1 MKRVYSVLIAE
12 DESEI
17 RRALAAMVE
26 EHPSFRVAGCAGDGK
41 AALRMIEA
49 LRPDVLMTDIRMPY
63 MDGLE
68 LLQALDARGIRI
80 KTVIISGYSSFSY
93 ARTAMKYGASDYL
106 LKPLLPAQCQQTLDL
121 LEKALDLQ
129 AGSFSLDI
137 ALQKPSPLPQ
147 MQAEA
152 YLLAACLGNYP
163 FCAGDKG
170 TDAAAL
176 RAYIKQSGLDV
187 DSVFAGSRFGLAY
200 LLLYAQTRE
209 EAVQTVRIL
218 FQAACRDCSATTPG
232 VFFLLAPAGQTQ
244 TLPELAEKLRQQ
256 IRQQIQPG
264 KMQFTL
270 WWEHANTGTDAPPFT
285 VDETL
290 IRSAESLD
298 PALCQMRLRQLLAKA
313 YAENATCLSMLNGLK
328 FQYISVAQH
337 LPGAQI
343 PQKWGSRWSG
353 ASPGIRIRSSFAVLF
368 LRCLPRSFRRASR
381 RTPPCASRMRSI
393 SISAKTTKR
402 ISRTNSCRGNSALFL
417 RISARSSRHIRA
429 FLRAAI

>member
-26 EHPSFRVAGCAGDGK
+26 EHPSFRGAGCAGDGK

-68 LLQALDARGIRI
+68 LLQALDVRGIRI

-176 RAYIKQSGLDV
+176 RAYVKQSGLDV
-187 DSVFAGSRFGLAY
+187 DSAFAGSRFGLAY

-218 FQAACRDCSATTPG
+218 FQTGLSGLFRHHSRCVFPPCSG
-232 VFFLLAPAGQTQ
+232 
-244 TLPELAEKLRQQ
+244 R
-256 IRQQIQPG
+256 
-264 KMQFTL
+264 
-270 WWEHANTGTDAPPFT
+270 TDADTAGTCRKTPAADPPANPT
-285 VDETL
+285 RQDAVH
-290 IRSAESLD
+290 
-298 PALCQMRLRQLLAKA
+298 AL
-313 YAENATCLSMLNGLK
+313 
-328 FQYISVAQH
+328 V
-337 LPGAQI
+337 GAC
-343 PQKWGSRWSG
+343 KYRDGC
-353 ASPGIRIRSSFAVLF
+353 AAVY
-368 LRCLPRSFRRASR
+368 
-381 RTPPCASRMRSI
+381 
-393 SISAKTTKR
+393 
-402 ISRTNSCRGNSALFL
+402 CR
-417 RISARSSRHIRA
+417 
-429 FLRAAI
+429 

>member
-147 MQAEA
+147 NDIAD
-152 YLLAACLGNYP
+152 ACIRELRYFGVDTCWLP
-163 FCAGDKG
+163 ASG
-170 TDAAAL
+170 TIPSAPET
-176 RAYIKQSGLDV
+176 RA
-187 DSVFAGSRFGLAY
+187 
-200 LLLYAQTRE
+200 
-209 EAVQTVRIL
+209 
-218 FQAACRDCSATTPG
+218 
-232 VFFLLAPAGQTQ
+232 
-244 TLPELAEKLRQQ
+244 
-256 IRQQIQPG
+256 
-264 KMQFTL
+264 
-270 WWEHANTGTDAPPFT
+270 
-285 VDETL
+285 
-290 IRSAESLD
+290 
-298 PALCQMRLRQLLAKA
+298 
-313 YAENATCLSMLNGLK
+313 
-328 FQYISVAQH
+328 
-337 LPGAQI
+337 
-343 PQKWGSRWSG
+343 
-353 ASPGIRIRSSFAVLF
+353 
-368 LRCLPRSFRRASR
+368 
-381 RTPPCASRMRSI
+381 RTPPRCVHTSSNPGWTETVSLPAAGSALHTCCCTRRPARRRCRRCVSCFRRPVGIVPPPLPVCFFSLLRPDRRRHCRNLPKNSGSRSASKSNPARCSSRSGGSMQIPGRMRRRLLSM
-393 SISAKTTKR
+393 K
-402 ISRTNSCRGNSALFL
+402 
-417 RISARSSRHIRA
+417 H
-429 FLRAAI
+429 

>member
-176 RAYIKQSGLDV
+176 RAYVKQSGLDG
-187 DSVFAGSRFGLAY
+187 DSVFAGSRIPAAVRADPRGGGADGAYPVSDGLSG
-200 LLLYAQTRE
+200 
-209 EAVQTVRIL
+209 L
-218 FQAACRDCSATTPG
+218 FRHHSRCVFSPCSG
-232 VFFLLAPAGQTQ
+232 
-244 TLPELAEKLRQQ
+244 R
-256 IRQQIQPG
+256 
-264 KMQFTL
+264 
-270 WWEHANTGTDAPPFT
+270 TDADTAGTCRKTPAADPPANPT
-285 VDETL
+285 RQDAVH
-290 IRSAESLD
+290 
-298 PALCQMRLRQLLAKA
+298 AL
-313 YAENATCLSMLNGLK
+313 
-328 FQYISVAQH
+328 V
-337 LPGAQI
+337 GAR
-343 PQKWGSRWSG
+343 KYRDGC
-353 ASPGIRIRSSFAVLF
+353 AAVY
-368 LRCLPRSFRRASR
+368 
-381 RTPPCASRMRSI
+381 
-393 SISAKTTKR
+393 
-402 ISRTNSCRGNSALFL
+402 CR
-417 RISARSSRHIRA
+417 
-429 FLRAAI
+429 

>member
-176 RAYIKQSGLDV
+176 RAYVKQSGLDV
-187 DSVFAGSRFGLAY
+187 DSVSALHTCCCTRRPARRRCRRCVSCFRRPVGIVPPPLPVCFSSLLRPDRRRHCRNLPKNSGSRSASKSNP
-200 LLLYAQTRE
+200 AR
-209 EAVQTVRIL
+209 
-218 FQAACRDCSATTPG
+218 CSSRSGGSMQIPG
-232 VFFLLAPAGQTQ
+232 
-244 TLPELAEKLRQQ
+244 R
-256 IRQQIQPG
+256 
-264 KMQFTL
+264 
-270 WWEHANTGTDAPPFT
+270 
-285 VDETL
+285 
-290 IRSAESLD
+290 
-298 PALCQMRLRQLLAKA
+298 MRRRL
-313 YAENATCLSMLNGLK
+313 LSMK
-328 FQYISVAQH
+328 H
-337 LPGAQI
+337 
-343 PQKWGSRWSG
+343 
-353 ASPGIRIRSSFAVLF
+353 
-368 LRCLPRSFRRASR
+368 
-381 RTPPCASRMRSI
+381 
-393 SISAKTTKR
+393 
-402 ISRTNSCRGNSALFL
+402 
-417 RISARSSRHIRA
+417 
-429 FLRAAI
+429 

>member
-176 RAYIKQSGLDV
+176 RAYVKQSGLDV
-187 DSVFAGSRFGLAY
+187 DSVFAGSRFNAQMGDLGDFSENAEYMYNLFRCMAKPHGTGVYFYYKGKRYNVGAMIPGNDLQLEDY
-200 LLLYAQTRE
+200 LG
-209 EAVQTVRIL
+209 I
-218 FQAACRDCSATTPG
+218 
-232 VFFLLAPAGQTQ
+232 
-244 TLPELAEKLRQQ
+244 
-256 IRQQIQPG
+256 PG
-264 KMQFTL
+264 KVVNCADGAIWVKTRDNVVVL
-270 WWEHANTGTDAPPFT
+270 SELTDE
-285 VDETL
+285 DG
-290 IRSAESLD
+290 
-298 PALCQMRLRQLLAKA
+298 
-313 YAENATCLSMLNGLK
+313 ENIPVEYFKIGNK
-328 FQYISVAQH
+328 F
-337 LPGAQI
+337 G
-343 PQKWGSRWSG
+343 K
-353 ASPGIRIRSSFAVLF
+353 
-368 LRCLPRSFRRASR
+368 
-381 RTPPCASRMRSI
+381 
-393 SISAKTTKR
+393 
-402 ISRTNSCRGNSALFL
+402 
-417 RISARSSRHIRA
+417 
-429 FLRAAI
+429 

>member
-176 RAYIKQSGLDV
+176 RAYVKQSGLDV

-209 EAVQTVRIL
+209 EAV
-218 FQAACRDCSATTPG
+218 
-232 VFFLLAPAGQTQ
+232 
-244 TLPELAEKLRQQ
+244 
-256 IRQQIQPG
+256 
-264 KMQFTL
+264 
-270 WWEHANTGTDAPPFT
+270 
-285 VDETL
+285 
-290 IRSAESLD
+290 
-298 PALCQMRLRQLLAKA
+298 
-313 YAENATCLSMLNGLK
+313 
-328 FQYISVAQH
+328 
-337 LPGAQI
+337 
-343 PQKWGSRWSG
+343 
-353 ASPGIRIRSSFAVLF
+353 
-368 LRCLPRSFRRASR
+368 
-381 RTPPCASRMRSI
+381 
-393 SISAKTTKR
+393 
-402 ISRTNSCRGNSALFL
+402 
-417 RISARSSRHIRA
+417 
-429 FLRAAI
+429 

>member
-176 RAYIKQSGLDV
+176 RAYVKQSGLDV

-343 PQKWGSRWSG
+343 PQK
-353 ASPGIRIRSSFAVLF
+353 
-368 LRCLPRSFRRASR
+368 
-381 RTPPCASRMRSI
+381 
-393 SISAKTTKR
+393 
-402 ISRTNSCRGNSALFL
+402 
-417 RISARSSRHIRA
+417 
-429 FLRAAI
+429 

>member
-68 LLQALDARGIRI
+68 LLQALDVRGIRI

-129 AGSFSLDI
+129 AGRLFTRYCT
-137 ALQKPSPLPQ
+137 
-147 MQAEA
+147 AEA
-152 YLLAACLGNYP
+152 VSTAADAGGGIPVGCLPRELSLLRRRQGHGRRRAACIRQAIRAGRRQRLCRQPVRPCIPAAVRADPRGGGADGAYP
-163 FCAGDKG
+163 VSGGLSGLFRHHSRCVFPPCSGR
-170 TDAAAL
+170 TDA
-176 RAYIKQSGLDV
+176 DT
-187 DSVFAGSRFGLAY
+187 AG
-200 LLLYAQTRE
+200 T
-209 EAVQTVRIL
+209 
-218 FQAACRDCSATTPG
+218 CR
-232 VFFLLAPAGQTQ
+232 
-244 TLPELAEKLRQQ
+244 KLRQQ

-270 WWEHANTGTDAPPFT
+270 WWEHANTGTDAPP
-285 VDETL
+285 V
-290 IRSAESLD
+290 
-298 PALCQMRLRQLLAKA
+298 
-313 YAENATCLSMLNGLK
+313 Y
-328 FQYISVAQH
+328 
-337 LPGAQI
+337 
-343 PQKWGSRWSG
+343 
-353 ASPGIRIRSSFAVLF
+353 
-368 LRCLPRSFRRASR
+368 
-381 RTPPCASRMRSI
+381 
-393 SISAKTTKR
+393 
-402 ISRTNSCRGNSALFL
+402 CR
-417 RISARSSRHIRA
+417 
-429 FLRAAI
+429 